1 VHLLRHTL
9 HSTLIVIN
17 VHCRVIFARRAFD
30 YTQQTID
37 ALKIV
42 QPAELQWV
50 SIGMLAA
57 AIAFGVCLG
66 ISLLLAMWRGRI
78 SSHVD
83 DEGEGHHLTC
93 MQLSMDSQS
102 IPP

>member
-1 VHLLRHTL
+1 M
-9 HSTLIVIN
+9 IV
-17 VHCRVIFARRAFD
+17 VTCRVIFARRAFD

-37 ALKIV
+37 ALRIV
-42 QPAELQWV
+42 KPAELQWV

-66 ISLLLAMWRGRI
+66 LSLLLAMWRGRI

-83 DEGEGHHLTC
+83 DEGEAHHLAS
-93 MQLSMDSQS
+93 MLLSIASQGMAA
-102 IPP
+102 